1 MKVMDFSPANCKNC
15 YKCVRN
21 CHVKAIRIIN
31 DQAQIDDERCIK
43 CGECFVVC
51 PQNARNILSD
61 LDLVQKS
68 IEEGKTLIASIA
80 PSYKG
85 IYKEPKKLITA
96 LKKIGFTHIEET
108 ALGAQVVTKL
118 YNSYAKDSNKT
129 SLITSCCPSVNLLIE
144 KYYPK
149 LIDYLIPINS
159 PMIVHSKLIKEKYKD
174 DIFITFIGPCISKK
188 NETYEEAS
196 HNLDAILTFDE
207 LDSWLLSKGIVIDEL
222 DETELEIEANKIGKS
237 YPIENGILE
246 GLDDIV
252 KEKYLPIKISGIDNC
267 KELFDSMENNII
279 TNVFVEANSCIGSCI
294 GGPGVTCHGNN
305 QQEAYIRLKN
315 SIRKEVF
322 CKNDCYKFNEDS
334 YRKEFFNKETT
345 LETPSEEEIKEIL
358 RKIGKHSKEDE
369 LNCGACGY
377 DSCRDK
383 AIAVFQGMSHIEM
396 CIPNMRTRAE
406 RLINTIF
413 YNSPNI
419 IMILDEN
426 LNVLEFNPTAEK
438 IFLITAEKMFKKPI
452 SYLMD
457 QEDFLYVKNTKEDI
471 ISKKIYC
478 MKYNFTALKSI
489 IYLPKQ
495 NLFLTI
501 MHDMTEE
508 DKQSKKLVEL
518 KESTLEAAQ
527 NVINK
532 QMRVAQEI
540 ASLLGETTAETKITL
555 MQLQNIVRKEV
566 GDIK

>member
-1 MKVMDFSPANCKNC
+1 MDFSPANCKNC

-21 CHVKAIRIIN
+21 CHVKAIKIID

-61 LDLVQKS
+61 LDLVQRS
-68 IEEGKTLIASIA
+68 IDKGRTMIASIA

-85 IYKEPKKLITA
+85 IYKEPKKIITA
-96 LKKIGFTHIEET
+96 LRKIGFTYVEET
-108 ALGAQVVTKL
+108 AFGAQVVTEL
-118 YNSYAKDSNKT
+118 YNSYTKNTNKT
-129 SLITSCCPSVNLLIE
+129 NLITSCCPSVNLLIE

-149 LIDYLIPINS
+149 LIDYLIPVDS
-159 PMIVHSKLIKEKYKD
+159 PMIVHSKLIKEKYKE

-188 NETYEEAS
+188 NEAYEENVRS
-196 HNLDAILTFDE
+196 LDAVLTFDE
-207 LDSWLLSKGIVIDEL
+207 LDFWLLSKGIEIDEL
-222 DETELEIEANKIGKS
+222 DESELEIEANKIGKS

-246 GLDDIV
+246 GLDSIV
-252 KEKYLPIKISGIDNC
+252 EEKYLPIKISGIDNC
-267 KELFDSMENNII
+267 KELFESMEKNNI

-294 GGPGVTCHGNN
+294 GGPGITCHGSN
-305 QQEAYIRLKN
+305 QQEAYIRLKK
-315 SIRKEVF
+315 SLKKGFISED
-322 CKNDCYKFNEDS
+322 DCYNFNNNFYE
-334 YRKEFFNKETT
+334 KEFLNKEAI
-345 LETPSEEEIKEIL
+345 LETPSEEKIKEIL
-358 RKIGKHSKEDE
+358 RKIGKHTKEDE

-383 AIAVFQGMSHIEM
+383 AIAVSQGMSHIEM

-406 RLINTIF
+406 RLIDTIF

-426 LNVLEFNPTAEK
+426 LNILEFNPTAEK
-438 IFLITAEKMFKKPI
+438 TFLVSAEKMFKKPI
-452 SYLMD
+452 SYLID
-457 QEDFLYVKNTKEDI
+457 DEDFLFVKDTRKDI

-478 MKYNFTALKSI
+478 KKHNFTALTSI
-489 IYLPKQ
+489 LYLSKQ
-495 NLFLTI
+495 NLYLTI
-501 MHDMTEE
+501 MHDLTEE
-508 DKQSKKLVEL
+508 DKKSRKLLEL

-527 NVINK
+527 DVINK

-555 MQLQNIVRKEV
+555 MQLQNVVRKEV